1 MSEISNSKLQFRL
14 LLLSNIISLG
24 LILFILISG
33 NLNSSEFEVITAKR
47 LNIVNE
53 DGTTVIAIANNERVA
68 PPVIDGVEYPLEIAG
83 GRQYLAGMIFFNQN
97 GDEMG
102 GLLFNSFEFP
112 NGTTAGVGHLSF
124 DRFRD
129 NQVLALQYNENRNG
143 VKSGLTIF
151 DRPGDDSFSKSMNLI
166 NELYTDSLSEYE
178 RTTLKD
184 SLRNLRANRGLGG
197 ERLFLGNKNEIPQL
211 TMNDKLGRMRMRLFI
226 DSTNSARIQFY
237 DDEGNIQSEYS
248 GEN

>member
-1 MSEISNSKLQFRL
+1 MNISILQFRL
-14 LLLSNIISLG
+14 LVLSNILCLG
-24 LILFILISG
+24 LITYLLISE
-33 NLNSSEFEVITAKR
+33 NHTSSEFDVITAER

-68 PPVIDGVEYPLEIAG
+68 PPVMDGVEYPVEIAG

-102 GLLFNSFEFP
+102 GLLFNSFQFP
-112 NGTTAGVGHLSF
+112 DGATAGVGHLSF

-143 VKSGLTIF
+143 VRSGLTIF
-151 DRPGDDSFSKSMNLI
+151 DRPGDGSFSLSMDLI
-166 NELYTDSLSEYE
+166 SKLYQDSLSQEE
-178 RTTLKD
+178 RTMLRD
-184 SLRNLRANRGLGG
+184 SLRALASNRGLGG
-197 ERLFLGNKNEIPQL
+197 ERLFLGSKNEVPQL
-211 TMNDKLGRMRMRLFI
+211 TMNDLHGNKRMGIFI
-226 DSTNSARIQFY
+226 DSTNTGRIQFY
-237 DDEGNIQSEYS
+237 DEEGNVVSELT